1 MFGSG
6 QGSPRERAAEF
17 LKVANQFKLGDLAT
31 EASHPKTKG
40 LAQWAQNDLSRAVGA
55 LHEVDVDALNK
66 MRGYLPE
73 IIGLH
78 QAVKETLRLGRRIYL
93 CGCGA
98 TGRLSLSLE
107 SLWRRQHKGEKT
119 TSQDQVRAFMAGG
132 DTALVH
138 ALEGFEDYPAYGE
151 RQLMEL
157 GFQAG
162 DLLISCTEGGET
174 PFVIGATTAAANI
187 KGVAPYFLY
196 CNPDH
201 LLREKV
207 QRSRLVLD
215 HEGIKKVN
223 LSVGPMALAG
233 STRMQASTVLMLAVG
248 LALFSPSEDQLRGW
262 LEEFASHIEGQNYKG
277 IIPFVEKEAE
287 IYRHRESVLYHSD
300 DYAITVFTDTAER
313 APTFSLPPFENQ
325 RSKSRGHSLCYVV
338 LDSTGTAQESWQRL
352 LSRPAHSLNWGKD
365 FPKSDEEY
373 LWGFDFSREASA
385 FRRREIPG
393 RHHDFYVKSH
403 EKALNWEFEELH
415 TAFQIFFPKGRSPEL
430 FHHLQLKLLLN
441 AHSTLV
447 MGRLD
452 RFRQNFMT
460 WVTPT
465 NGKLVDRA
473 ARYVTW
479 LLEEDGIKQFTYEQI
494 IQELFEQKEILASG
508 ESVVLKTYASLKA
521 QIRGGSVTVSIQ
533 KENC

>member
-17 LKVANQFKLGDLAT
+17 LQVADQFKLGDLAT

-55 LHEVDVDALNK
+55 LHGVDVDALKK
-66 MRGYLPE
+66 MRDYLPE

-78 QAVKETLRLGRRIYL
+78 QAVKETLRRGHRVYL

-107 SLWRRQHKGEKT
+107 SLWLRQYNGENRAL
-119 TSQDQVRAFMAGG
+119 QDQVRAFMAGG

-138 ALEGFEDYPAYGE
+138 ALEGFEDFPSYGE
-151 RQLMEL
+151 RQLIEL

-174 PFVIGATTAAANI
+174 PFVIGATMAAANA
-187 KGVAPYFLY
+187 KAVAPYFLY
-196 CNPDH
+196 CNPDN

-215 HEGIKKVN
+215 HEGIRKVN

-248 LALFSPSEDQLRGW
+248 LALFSDSEGEVSGR
-262 LEEFASHIEGQNYKG
+262 LEEFANHIEEQDYTG
-277 IIPFVEKEAE
+277 IIPFVEKEAA
-287 IYRHRESVLYHSD
+287 IYKRRESVLYHSD

-325 RSKSRGHSLCYVV
+325 RFKSRGHSLCYVV
-338 LDSTGTAQESWQRL
+338 LDSTGTPQESWQKL
-352 LSRPAHSLNWGKD
+352 LSRPAHPLNWGIK

-373 LWGFDFSREASA
+373 LWGFDFSRGGSA
-385 FRRREIPG
+385 YRHREIPG
-393 RHHDFYVKSH
+393 PHHDFFVKSH
-403 EKALNWEFEELH
+403 KQGLCWEFEDLSNV
-415 TAFQIFFPKGRSPEL
+415 FQLFSSKGKPLEL

-479 LLEEDGIKQFTYEQI
+479 LLEEDGIKLFTYEQI
-494 IQELFEQKEILASG
+494 IQELFEQKEKLASG
-508 ESVVLKTYASLKA
+508 ESVVLKTYSSLKA
-521 QIRGGSVTVSIQ
+521 QLRGGSTVSIQ
-533 KENC
+533 KESC

>member
-17 LKVANQFKLGDLAT
+17 LKVADKFKLGDLAT

-40 LAQWAQNDLSRAVGA
+40 LAQWSQNDLPRAVGA
-55 LHEVDVDALNK
+55 LHEVDVDALHK

-73 IIGLH
+73 IIDLH
-78 QAVKETLRLGRRIYL
+78 LAVKRTLRLGRRVYL

-107 SLWRRQHKGEKT
+107 SLWRRHHNGEEGK
-119 TSQDQVRAFMAGG
+119 SQDQVRAFMAGG

-174 PFVIGATTAAANI
+174 PFVIGATMAAANI

-215 HEGIKKVN
+215 HEGIRKVN

-233 STRMQASTVLMLAVG
+233 STRMQASTVLMLGVG
-248 LALFSPSEDQLRGW
+248 LALFSDSEDQVREW
-262 LEEFASHIEGQNYKG
+262 LEEFVIHIEEQDYRG
-277 IIPFVEKEAE
+277 IVAFVEKEAE
-287 IYRHRESVLYHSD
+287 IYKRRESVLYHSD

-313 APTFSLPPFENQ
+313 SPTFSLPPFDNQ
-325 RSKSRGHSLCYVV
+325 RFKASGHSLCYVV

-352 LSRPAHSLNWGKD
+352 LSRPARSLNWGKN

-373 LWGFDFSREASA
+373 LWGFDFSRGASVY
-385 FRRREIPG
+385 RRREIPG

-403 EKALNWEFEELH
+403 EQALNWEFEELRRL
-415 TAFQIFFPKGRSPEL
+415 FQIFSPKGRSIEL

-494 IQELFEQKEILASG
+494 VLELFEQKEILASG

-521 QIRGGSVTVSIQ
+521 QLRSGSTSIQ
-533 KENC
+533 KESC